1 MAADKLFNKNFVLL
15 FQGQF
20 VSQLGSFVYFVAI
33 VFWIKHATD
42 SATIVGLIAMLATIP
57 GILLG
62 PFGGTFAD
70 HFSRK
75 KIIVIGDIINGLTIS
90 SIAALMFFS
99 PESTELIITL
109 LFIEAVI
116 NGTVKSVFNPAI
128 AAAIP
133 DIVPEKTIDT
143 ANGLLQSSMQIAML
157 IGQTIGGVLY
167 QVLGAPLVMLI
178 DGVTYLFSAAS
189 ESFISIPQKRREA
202 SASWSAAFQK
212 FKGDTWEGV
221 RHVRGAEGLMG
232 LFLVVALI
240 NFFTAPFAVL
250 LPFFVED
257 TLGSTPAWFGYI
269 IGGMAV
275 GSIIGSIAAGALNV
289 APKNKGK
296 VVIAALSL
304 LAAGFV
310 AFAYSSGPVV
320 ALLIL
325 AVAGLC
331 SGIVGVLITSV
342 IQLSTP
348 TEIRGRVFGLL
359 GTLSMGLAPISLGL
373 AGVIADMLDR
383 NIPLIYMASG
393 LCLLALMPML
403 IMNKSFH
410 SLMAFVGDQESA
422 NPVGASDELA

>member
-1 MAADKLFNKNFVLL
+1 MAANKLLNKNFILL

-20 VSQLGSFVYFVAI
+20 VSELGSFVYFVSI

-42 SATIVGLIAMLATIP
+42 SATIVGLIAMVATIP

-70 HFSRK
+70 HYSRK
-75 KIIVIGDIINGLTIS
+75 RIIVIGDIINGLTIS
-90 SIAALMFFS
+90 SIAALMFVS

-116 NGTVKSVFNPAI
+116 GGSVMAAFSPAI
-128 AAAIP
+128 TAAIP
-133 DIVPEKTIDT
+133 DIVPKKSIDS
-143 ANGLLQSSMQIAML
+143 ANGMLQSSMHIAML
-157 IGQTIGGVLY
+157 IGQAIGGVLY
-167 QVLGAPLVMLI
+167 QILGAPVVMLI
-178 DGVTYLFSAAS
+178 NGVTYLFSALS
-189 ESFISIPQKRREA
+189 ESFVSIPQKKREA
-202 SASWSAAFQK
+202 AESWRDAYQK
-212 FKGDTWEGV
+212 FKDDTWEGI
-221 RHVRGAEGLMG
+221 RHVQGAEGLMG
-232 LFLVVALI
+232 LFFVIALI
-240 NFFTAPFAVL
+240 NFFTVPFGVL

-275 GSIIGSIAAGALNV
+275 GSIIGSIVAGVLNV
-289 APKNKGK
+289 APRSKGK
-296 VVIAALSL
+296 AVIAALAL

-325 AVAGLC
+325 AFVGVC

-359 GTLSMGLAPISLGL
+359 GTISAGLTPVSLGL
-373 AGVIADMLDR
+373 AGVVADLLDR

-393 LCLLALMPML
+393 LCVLALMPPL
-403 IMNKSFH
+403 IINKSFH
-410 SLMAFVGDQESA
+410 NLMAFVGEEE
-422 NPVGASDELA
+422 GASNL

>member
-1 MAADKLFNKNFVLL
+1 MSAVALFNKNFVLL

-133 DIVPEKTIDT
+133 DIVPEKSVDT

-157 IGQTIGGVLY
+157 VGQTIGGVVY
-167 QVLGAPLVMLI
+167 QLLGAPIVMLI
-178 DGVTYLFSAAS
+178 DGVTYLLSALS
-189 ESFISIPQKRREA
+189 ESFISIPQKKREV
-202 SASWSAAFQK
+202 SETWSAAFQK
-212 FKGDTWEGV
+212 FKGDTWEGL
-221 RHVRGAEGLMG
+221 RHVQEAEGLMG
-232 LFLVVALI
+232 LFLVIALI
-240 NFFTAPFAVL
+240 NFFTAPFGVL

-275 GSIIGSIAAGALNV
+275 GSIIGSVLAGALNV

-304 LAAGFV
+304 LAAG
-310 AFAYSSGPVV
+310 
-320 ALLIL
+320 
-325 AVAGLC
+325 
-331 SGIVGVLITSV
+331 
-342 IQLSTP
+342 
-348 TEIRGRVFGLL
+348 
-359 GTLSMGLAPISLGL
+359 
-373 AGVIADMLDR
+373 VIADLLDR

-393 LCLLALMPML
+393 LCLLLLMPPL
-403 IMNKSFH
+403 IINKSFH
-410 SLMAFVGDQESA
+410 NLMAFIGEEESA
-422 NPVGASDELA
+422 ILATETPV

>member
-1 MAADKLFNKNFVLL
+1 MATDKLLNKNFVLL

-20 VSQLGSFVYFVAI
+20 VSQLGSHVYFIAI

-75 KIIVIGDIINGLTIS
+75 KIILIGDIINGLTIS
-90 SIAALMFFS
+90 SIAVLMFFV
-99 PESTELIITL
+99 PEATDLIITL

-116 NGTVKSVFNPAI
+116 NGTVMSVFRPAI
-128 AAAIP
+128 TAAIP
-133 DIVPEKTIDT
+133 DIVPEKSIDT
-143 ANGLLQSSMQIAML
+143 ANGMLQSSMQIAML
-157 IGQTIGGVLY
+157 IGQTIGGVVY
-167 QVLGAPLVMLI
+167 QVLGAPVVMLI
-178 DGVTYLFSAAS
+178 DGVTYLFSALS
-189 ESFISIPQKRREA
+189 ESFVSIPQKSREA
-202 SASWSAAFQK
+202 SESWGAALRK
-212 FKGDTWEGV
+212 FKSDTWEGV
-221 RHVRGAEGLMG
+221 RHVQGTDGLKG
-232 LFLVVALI
+232 LFFVIALI
-240 NFFTAPFAVL
+240 NFFTAPFGVL

-269 IGGMAV
+269 IGGLAV
-275 GSIIGSIAAGALNV
+275 GSIIGSIAAGVLNV

-310 AFAYSSGPVV
+310 AFAYSSGPAV

-325 AVAGLC
+325 AAVGLC

-359 GTLSMGLAPISLGL
+359 GTLSAALMPISLGL
-373 AGVIADMLDR
+373 AGVIADLLNR
-383 NIPLIYMASG
+383 NIPLIFMASG
-393 LCLLALMPML
+393 LCLLALMPPL
-403 IMNKSFH
+403 IISKSFH
-410 SLMAFVGDQESA
+410 KFMAFVGE
-422 NPVGASDELA
+422 EEEE

>member
-1 MAADKLFNKNFVLL
+1 MASKLFNKNFVLL

-57 GILLG
+57 GVLLG

-99 PESTELIITL
+99 PESTDLIITL

-116 NGTVKSVFNPAI
+116 NGTVMSVFRPAI
-128 AAAIP
+128 AAAVP
-133 DIVPEKTIDT
+133 DIVPEKSVDA
-143 ANGLLQSSMQIAML
+143 ANGMLQSSMQIAML
-157 IGQTIGGVLY
+157 IGQTIGGVVY
-167 QVLGAPLVMLI
+167 QILGAPVVMLI
-178 DGVTYLFSAAS
+178 DGVTYLFSAVS
-189 ESFISIPQKRREA
+189 ESFITIPQKKREA
-202 SASWSAAFQK
+202 EESWGVAFQK
-212 FKGDTWEGV
+212 FKSDTWEGV
-221 RHVRGAEGLMG
+221 RHVQRAEGLKG
-232 LFLVVALI
+232 LFLVIALI
-240 NFFTAPFAVL
+240 NFFTAPFGVL

-275 GSIIGSIAAGALNV
+275 GSIIGSIAAGVLSI
-289 APKNKGK
+289 APKDKGK

-310 AFAYSSGPVV
+310 GFAYSSGPVV
-320 ALLIL
+320 ALFIL
-325 AVAGLC
+325 AVVGICA
-331 SGIVGVLITSV
+331 GIVGVLITSV

-359 GTLSMGLAPISLGL
+359 GTLSAGLTPISLGL
-373 AGVIADMLDR
+373 AGVIADLLDR

-393 LCLLALMPML
+393 LCLLALMPVL
-403 IMNKSFH
+403 IFDKSFH
-410 SLMAFVGDQESA
+410 RLMAFVGE
-422 NPVGASDELA
+422 EE

>member
-1 MAADKLFNKNFVLL
+1 MSATTLFNKNFVLL

-133 DIVPEKTIDT
+133 DIVPEKSVDT

-157 IGQTIGGVLY
+157 VGQTIGGVVY
-167 QVLGAPLVMLI
+167 QLLGAPFVMLI
-178 DGVTYLFSAAS
+178 DGATYLLSALS
-189 ESFISIPQKRREA
+189 ESFISIPQKKREV
-202 SASWSAAFQK
+202 SETWSAAFQK
-212 FKGDTWEGV
+212 FKGDTREGLRYV
-221 RHVRGAEGLMG
+221 QEAEGLMG
-232 LFLVVALI
+232 LFLVIALI
-240 NFFTAPFAVL
+240 NFFTAPFGVL

-275 GSIIGSIAAGALNV
+275 GSIIGSVLAGALNV

-304 LAAGFV
+304 LAAGFI

-325 AVAGLC
+325 AVVGLC
-331 SGIVGVLITSV
+331 SGIVAVLITSI
-342 IQLSTP
+342 IQLNTP

-359 GTLSMGLAPISLGL
+359 GTLSAGLTPISLGL
-373 AGVIADMLDR
+373 AGVIADLLDR

-393 LCLLALMPML
+393 LCILLLMPPL
-403 IMNKSFH
+403 IINKSFH
-410 SLMAFVGDQESA
+410 NLMAFVGEGESA
-422 NPVGASDELA
+422 VPATETPI

>member
-1 MAADKLFNKNFVLL
+1 MADKLLNKNFVLL

-20 VSQLGSFVYFVAI
+20 VSQLGSYIYFVAI

-42 SATIVGLIAMLATIP
+42 SATIVGLLAMVATIP

-75 KIIVIGDIINGLTIS
+75 KIIVISDIINGLTIS
-90 SIAALMFFS
+90 SIATLLFFS

-116 NGTVKSVFNPAI
+116 NGTVMSVFRPAI
-128 AAAIP
+128 AAAVP
-133 DIVPEKTIDT
+133 DIVPQKSVDT

-157 IGQTIGGVLY
+157 FGQTIGGLLY
-167 QVLGAPLVMLI
+167 QILGAPIVMLV
-178 DGVTYLFSAAS
+178 DGVTYLFSAFS
-189 ESFISIPQKRREA
+189 ESFITIPQKKREA
-202 SASWSAAFQK
+202 SESWSAAFQK
-212 FKGDTWEGV
+212 FKSDTWEGV
-221 RHVRGAEGLMG
+221 RHVQEAEGLKG
-232 LFLVVALI
+232 LFFVIALI
-240 NFFTAPFAVL
+240 NFFTAPFGVL

-275 GSIIGSIAAGALNV
+275 GSIIGSIAAGTLNI

-296 VVIAALSL
+296 VVIASLSL

-325 AVAGLC
+325 AVVGLC
-331 SGIVGVLITSV
+331 AGILSVLITSV

-359 GTLSMGLAPISLGL
+359 GTLSAGLMPISLGL
-373 AGVIADMLDR
+373 AGVIADLLDR
-383 NIPLIYMASG
+383 NIPLIYMVSG
-393 LCLLALMPML
+393 LCLLALMPVL
-403 IMNKSFH
+403 IFNKSFH
-410 SLMAFVGDQESA
+410 SLMAFVGDEESES
-422 NPVGASDELA
+422 NK

>member
-20 VSQLGSFVYFVAI
+20 VSQLGSFIYFVAI

-62 PFGGTFAD
+62 PFGGTIAD

-75 KIIVIGDIINGLTIS
+75 KIIVIGDIVNGVTIS

-167 QVLGAPLVMLI
+167 QVLGAPVVMLI

-189 ESFISIPQKRREA
+189 ESFISIPQKSREA
-202 SASWSAAFQK
+202 SDSWSTAFQK
-212 FKGDTWEGV
+212 FKGDTWDGV

-310 AFAYSSGPVV
+310 AFSYSSGPVV

-373 AGVIADMLDR
+373 AGIIADMLDR
-383 NIPLIYMASG
+383 NIPLIYMVSG

-410 SLMAFVGDQESA
+410 SLMAFVGEEVSGQDA
-422 NPVGASDELA
+422 

>member
-1 MAADKLFNKNFVLL
+1 MAASKLLNKNFVLL

-57 GILLG
+57 GVLLG

-99 PESTELIITL
+99 PESTDLIITL

-116 NGTVKSVFNPAI
+116 NGTVMSVFRPAI
-128 AAAIP
+128 AAAVP
-133 DIVPEKTIDT
+133 DIVPEKSIDA
-143 ANGLLQSSMQIAML
+143 ANGMLQSSMQIAML
-157 IGQTIGGVLY
+157 IGQTIGGIVY
-167 QVLGAPLVMLI
+167 QVLGAPVVMLI
-178 DGVTYLFSAAS
+178 DGVTYLFSAVS
-189 ESFISIPQKRREA
+189 ESFITIPQKKREA
-202 SASWSAAFQK
+202 EKSWSAAFQK
-212 FKGDTWEGV
+212 FKSDTWEGV
-221 RHVRGAEGLMG
+221 QHVQRTEGLKG
-232 LFLVVALI
+232 LFLVIALI
-240 NFFTAPFAVL
+240 NFFSAPFGVL

-275 GSIIGSIAAGALNV
+275 GSIIGSIAAGVLSV
-289 APKNKGK
+289 APKDKGK

-320 ALLIL
+320 ALFIL
-325 AVAGLC
+325 AVVGIC
-331 SGIVGVLITSV
+331 TGIVGVLITSV

-359 GTLSMGLAPISLGL
+359 GTLSTGLAPISLGL
-373 AGVIADMLDR
+373 AGVIADLLDR

-393 LCLLALMPML
+393 LCLLALMPVL
-403 IMNKSFH
+403 IFSKPFH
-410 SLMAFVGDQESA
+410 NLMAFVGE
-422 NPVGASDELA
+422 DE

>member
-1 MAADKLFNKNFVLL
+1 MTADKLLNKNFVLL

-90 SIAALMFFS
+90 SIATLMFFS
-99 PESTELIITL
+99 PESSDLIITL

-116 NGTVKSVFNPAI
+116 NGTVMSVFRPAI
-128 AAAIP
+128 AAAVP
-133 DIVPEKTIDT
+133 DIVPEKSVDA
-143 ANGLLQSSMQIAML
+143 ANGMLQSSMQIAML
-157 IGQTIGGVLY
+157 LGQTIGGVVY
-167 QVLGAPLVMLI
+167 QILGAPVVMLI
-178 DGVTYLFSAAS
+178 DGVTYLFSALS
-189 ESFISIPQKRREA
+189 ESFITIPQKKREA
-202 SASWSAAFQK
+202 EETWSAAFQK
-212 FKGDTWEGV
+212 FKSDTWEGV
-221 RHVRGAEGLMG
+221 RHVQGAEGLKE
-232 LFLVVALI
+232 LFLVIALI
-240 NFFTAPFAVL
+240 NFFTAPFGVL

-275 GSIIGSIAAGALNV
+275 GSIIGSIAAGVLSI
-289 APKNKGK
+289 APKDKGK
-296 VVIAALSL
+296 VVIVALSL

-320 ALLIL
+320 ALFIL
-325 AVAGLC
+325 AVVGVC

-359 GTLSMGLAPISLGL
+359 GTLSAGLTPISLGL
-373 AGVIADMLDR
+373 AGVIADLLDR
-383 NIPLIYMASG
+383 DIPLIYMVSG
-393 LCLLALMPML
+393 LCLLALMPMM
-403 IMNKSFH
+403 IFSKSFH
-410 SLMAFVGDQESA
+410 SLMAFVGE
-422 NPVGASDELA
+422 EE

>member
-1 MAADKLFNKNFVLL
+1 
-15 FQGQF
+15 
-20 VSQLGSFVYFVAI
+20 
-33 VFWIKHATD
+33 
-42 SATIVGLIAMLATIP
+42 
-57 GILLG
+57 
-62 PFGGTFAD
+62 
-70 HFSRK
+70 
-75 KIIVIGDIINGLTIS
+75 
-90 SIAALMFFS
+90 
-99 PESTELIITL
+99 
-109 LFIEAVI
+109 
-116 NGTVKSVFNPAI
+116 
-128 AAAIP
+128 
-133 DIVPEKTIDT
+133 
-143 ANGLLQSSMQIAML
+143 
-157 IGQTIGGVLY
+157 
-167 QVLGAPLVMLI
+167 
-178 DGVTYLFSAAS
+178 
-189 ESFISIPQKRREA
+189 
-202 SASWSAAFQK
+202 
-212 FKGDTWEGV
+212 
-221 RHVRGAEGLMG
+221 MG

-373 AGVIADMLDR
+373 AGIVADMLDR
-383 NIPLIYMASG
+383 NIPLIYMVSG

-403 IMNKSFH
+403 IINKSFH
-410 SLMAFVGDQESA
+410 SLMAFVGEEE
-422 NPVGASDELA
+422 GASDVL

>member
-1 MAADKLFNKNFVLL
+1 MAADRLFNKSFVLL

-20 VSQLGSFVYFVAI
+20 VSQLGSYVYFVAI

-57 GILLG
+57 GVLLG

-75 KIIVIGDIINGLTIS
+75 KIIVISDIINGLTIS
-90 SIAALMFFS
+90 SIAILLFLS
-99 PESTELIITL
+99 PESTDLIITL

-116 NGTVKSVFNPAI
+116 NGTVMSVFRPAI

-133 DIVPEKTIDT
+133 DIVPEKNVDT

-157 IGQTIGGVLY
+157 IGQSIGGVIY
-167 QVLGAPLVMLI
+167 QLLGAPVVMLI
-178 DGVTYLFSAAS
+178 DGVTYLFSAVS

-202 SASWSAAFQK
+202 SESWSAAFRT
-212 FKGDTWEGV
+212 FKSDTWEGV
-221 RHVRGAEGLMG
+221 RYLREAEGLKG
-232 LFLVVALI
+232 LFFVIALI
-240 NFFTAPFAVL
+240 NFFSAPFGVL

-275 GSIIGSIAAGALNV
+275 GSIIGSMVAGALNV

-296 VVIAALSL
+296 AVIGSLSL

-310 AFAYSSGPVV
+310 AFAYSSGPVA

-325 AVAGLC
+325 AAVGLC
-331 SGIVGVLITSV
+331 SGVVSVLITSV

-359 GTLSMGLAPISLGL
+359 GTLSAGLTPISLGL
-373 AGVIADMLDR
+373 AGVIADLLDR
-383 NIPLIYMASG
+383 NIPLIYTASG
-393 LCLLALMPML
+393 LCLLLLMPPL
-403 IMNKSFH
+403 ILNKSFH
-410 SLMAFVGDQESA
+410 NLMAFVGEEESA
-422 NPVGASDELA
+422 VPATETPI

>member
-1 MAADKLFNKNFVLL
+1 MSAVKLFNKNFVLL

-20 VSQLGSFVYFVAI
+20 VSKLGSFVYFVAI

-133 DIVPEKTIDT
+133 DIVPEKSVDT

-157 IGQTIGGVLY
+157 VGQTIGGVVY
-167 QVLGAPLVMLI
+167 QLLGAPIVMLI
-178 DGVTYLFSAAS
+178 DGVTYLLSALS
-189 ESFISIPQKRREA
+189 ESFISIPQKKREV
-202 SASWSAAFQK
+202 SETWSAAFQK
-212 FKGDTWEGV
+212 FKGDTWEGL
-221 RHVRGAEGLMG
+221 RHVQEAEGLMG
-232 LFLVVALI
+232 LFLVIALI
-240 NFFTAPFAVL
+240 NFFTAPFGVL

-275 GSIIGSIAAGALNV
+275 GSIIGSVLAGALNV

-325 AVAGLC
+325 AIVGLC
-331 SGIVGVLITSV
+331 SGIVAVLITSI

-359 GTLSMGLAPISLGL
+359 GTLSAGLTPISLGL
-373 AGVIADMLDR
+373 AGVIADLLDR

-393 LCLLALMPML
+393 LCLLLLMPPL
-403 IMNKSFH
+403 IINKSFH
-410 SLMAFVGDQESA
+410 NLMAFVGEEESA
-422 NPVGASDELA
+422 ISATEAPV

>member
-1 MAADKLFNKNFVLL
+1 MSAVKLFNKNFVLL

-75 KIIVIGDIINGLTIS
+75 IIIVIGDIINGLTIS

-133 DIVPEKTIDT
+133 DIVPEKSVDT

-157 IGQTIGGVLY
+157 VGQTIGGVVY
-167 QVLGAPLVMLI
+167 QLLGAPIVMLI
-178 DGVTYLFSAAS
+178 DGATYLLSALS
-189 ESFISIPQKRREA
+189 ESFISIPQKKREV
-202 SASWSAAFQK
+202 SETWSAAFQK
-212 FKGDTWEGV
+212 FKGDTWEGL
-221 RHVRGAEGLMG
+221 RHVQEAEGLMD
-232 LFLVVALI
+232 LFLVIALI
-240 NFFTAPFAVL
+240 NFFTAPFGVL

-275 GSIIGSIAAGALNV
+275 GSIIGSVLAGALNV

-320 ALLIL
+320 ALMIL
-325 AVAGLC
+325 AAVGLC
-331 SGIVGVLITSV
+331 SGIVAVLITSI

-359 GTLSMGLAPISLGL
+359 GTLSAGLTPISLGL
-373 AGVIADMLDR
+373 AGVIADLLDR

-393 LCLLALMPML
+393 LCLLLLMPPL
-403 IMNKSFH
+403 IINKSFH
-410 SLMAFVGDQESA
+410 NLMAFVGEEESA
-422 NPVGASDELA
+422 ISATETPI

>member
-1 MAADKLFNKNFVLL
+1 MADKLLNRNFVLL

-20 VSQLGSFVYFVAI
+20 VSQLGSFIYFVAI

-42 SATIVGLIAMLATIP
+42 SATIVGLIAMVATIP

-90 SIAALMFFS
+90 SIAALLYFS
-99 PESTELIITL
+99 PESTDLIITL

-116 NGTVKSVFNPAI
+116 NGTVMSVFRPAI
-128 AAAIP
+128 AAAVP
-133 DIVPEKTIDT
+133 DIVPEKSIDT
-143 ANGLLQSSMQIAML
+143 ANGMLQSSMQIAML
-157 IGQTIGGVLY
+157 FGQTIGGVLF
-167 QVLGAPLVMLI
+167 QILGAPVVMLI
-178 DGVTYLFSAAS
+178 DGVTYLFSALS
-189 ESFISIPQKRREA
+189 ESFISIPQKKREE
-202 SASWSAAFQK
+202 SESWSAGFQK
-212 FKGDTWEGV
+212 FKSDTWEGV
-221 RHVRGAEGLMG
+221 RHVQRAEGLKG
-232 LFLVVALI
+232 LFLVIALI
-240 NFFTAPFAVL
+240 NFFTAPFGVL

-275 GSIIGSIAAGALNV
+275 GSIIGSIAAGTLNI
-289 APKNKGK
+289 APKRKGAA
-296 VVIAALSL
+296 VIASLSL

-320 ALLIL
+320 ALFIL
-325 AVAGLC
+325 GFVGMAA
-331 SGIVGVLITSV
+331 GIVSVLITSV

-359 GTLSMGLAPISLGL
+359 GTLSAGLTPISLGL
-373 AGVIADMLDR
+373 AGVIADALDR
-383 NIPLIYMASG
+383 NIPLIYIASG
-393 LCLLALMPML
+393 LCLLALMPVL
-403 IMNKSFH
+403 IFDKSFH
-410 SLMAFVGDQESA
+410 SLMAYVGEEETES
-422 NPVGASDELA
+422 NE